1 MRVFFYPGSVF
12 WDVARGALRRDFEC
26 GGAICGAG
34 SLLFLDFFSCDW
46 LAQSTKVPYL
56 TLPRYLWRRKEE
68 EEEKSLDFVNKSYP
82 VRCNGFPLLLFLL
95 CFYNLDGG
103 P

>member
-1 MRVFFYPGSVF
+1 MSLEG
-12 WDVARGALRRDFEC
+12 LC
-26 GGAICGAG
+26 GGILSVVA
-34 SLLFLDFFSCDW
+34 LFAVLAPFCFLIFFLVIGWRS
-46 LAQSTKVPYL
+46 
-56 TLPRYLWRRKEE
+56 LPRYLWRRKEE